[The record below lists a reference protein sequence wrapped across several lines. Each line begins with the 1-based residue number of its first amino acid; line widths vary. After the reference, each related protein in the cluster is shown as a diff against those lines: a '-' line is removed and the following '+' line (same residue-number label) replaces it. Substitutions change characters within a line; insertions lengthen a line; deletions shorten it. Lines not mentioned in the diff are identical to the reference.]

1 MKKRRREKETNKN
14 RRGSPRG
21 LLATQTDRET
31 SGERKQKRK
40 VRPFP
45 FPFAAMSGSN
55 TPSREDGALSGGDQ
69 TPRASGDS
77 SASMGGYGQQR
88 PLPLAERDGAD
99 QPMWSLA
106 LTNLDPSLSDQELTD
121 FFKAQPVGT
130 GTGRGEGGRGGG
142 GNATAPI
149 ALPLFL

>member
-1 MKKRRREKETNKN
+1 
-14 RRGSPRG
+14 
-21 LLATQTDRET
+21 
-31 SGERKQKRK
+31 
-40 VRPFP
+40 
-45 FPFAAMSGSN
+45 MSGSN

-106 LTNLDPSLSDQELTD
+106 LTNRDPSLSDQELTD
-121 FFKAQPVGT
+121 FFKAQPVGE
-130 GTGRGEGGRGGG
+130 GRQGEGGRGERRGG
-142 GNATAPI
+142 GDAP
-149 ALPLFL
+149 ARQPLPLFL